1 MIISVTSLKGGV
13 GKSTIAQNLAVCLAH
28 NGVNVCI
35 ADADP
40 DNENSGNWGNI
51 RSDDSTLVHVPV
63 WTTPEL
69 TLSRQVKDYN
79 KQFDVVIIDGTPSI
93 GQMTS
98 KILYVADVVLVPT
111 IPSINDLWA
120 LSPFLKRHQQ
130 AQEEKEQEIPLFM
143 IMNQFKPNV
152 LSNIES
158 RDTLKNNGFKV
169 LENFIR
175 DRDAYRSAVIQGKGV
190 IEYTDDKAKKE
201 FINLYNEILP
211 FIKN

>member
-13 GKSTIAQNLAVCLAH
+13 GKSTVAQNLAVCLAH

-40 DNENSGNWGNI
+40 ANENSGNWGNI
-51 RSDDSTLVHVPV
+51 RSEDSSLVHIPV

-69 TLSRQVKDYN
+69 SLSRQVKDYN

-98 KILYVADVVLVPT
+98 KILYAADVILVPI

-120 LSPFLKRHQQ
+120 LRPFVNRHKQ
-130 AQEEKEQEIPLFM
+130 AEEEKEQNIPLYM

-158 RDTLKNNGFKV
+158 RDTLKNNGFNI
-169 LENFIR
+169 LESFIR
-175 DRDAYRSAVIQGKGV
+175 DRDAYRNAIIQGRGV
-190 IEYTDDKAKKE
+190 IEYTDDKAKNE
-201 FINLYNEILP
+201 FFNLYKEILP
-211 FIKN
+211 LIKN

>member
-40 DNENSGNWGNI
+40 ANENSGNWGNI
-51 RSDDSTLVHVPV
+51 RSEDSSLIHIPV

-69 TLSRQVKDYN
+69 SLSRQVKDYN
-79 KQFDVVIIDGTPSI
+79 KQYDVVIIDGTPSI

-98 KILYVADVVLVPT
+98 KILFAADVILVPI

-120 LSPFLKRHQQ
+120 LRPFVNRYNQ
-130 AQEEKEQEIPLFM
+130 AQEEKEQAIPLYM

-158 RDTLKNNGFKV
+158 RETLKNNNFNI
-169 LENFIR
+169 LESFIR
-175 DRDAYRSAVIQGKGV
+175 DRDAYRNAIIQGKGV
-190 IEYTDDKAKKE
+190 IEYTDDKAKNE
-201 FINLYNEILP
+201 FFNLYTEILP
-211 FIKN
+211 LIKN

>member
-1 MIISVTSLKGGV
+1 
-13 GKSTIAQNLAVCLAH
+13 
-28 NGVNVCI
+28 
-35 ADADP
+35 
-40 DNENSGNWGNI
+40 
-51 RSDDSTLVHVPV
+51 
-63 WTTPEL
+63 
-69 TLSRQVKDYN
+69 
-79 KQFDVVIIDGTPSI
+79 
-93 GQMTS
+93 MTS
-98 KILYVADVVLVPT
+98 KILYVADVILVPT

-211 FIKN
+211 LIKN

>member
-40 DNENSGNWGNI
+40 ANENSGNWGNI
-51 RSDDSTLVHVPV
+51 RSEDNSLIHIPV

-69 TLSRQVKDYN
+69 SLSRQVKDYN
-79 KQFDVVIIDGTPSI
+79 KQYDVVIIDGTPSI

-98 KILYVADVVLVPT
+98 KILFAADVILVPV

-120 LSPFLKRHQQ
+120 LRPFMNRYNQ
-130 AQEEKEQEIPLFM
+130 AQEEKEQEIPLYM

-158 RDTLKNNGFKV
+158 RETLKNNNFNII
-169 LENFIR
+169 ESFIR
-175 DRDAYRSAVIQGKGV
+175 DRDAYRNAIIQGKGV
-190 IEYTDDKAKKE
+190 IEYTDDKAKNE
-201 FINLYNEILP
+201 FFNLYTEILP
-211 FIKN
+211 LIKN

>member
-40 DNENSGNWGNI
+40 ANENSGNWGNI
-51 RSDDSTLVHVPV
+51 RSEDSSLIHIPV

-69 TLSRQVKDYN
+69 SLSRQVKDYN
-79 KQFDVVIIDGTPSI
+79 KQYDVVIIDGTPSI

-98 KILYVADVVLVPT
+98 KILFAADVILVPI

-120 LSPFLKRHQQ
+120 LRPFVNRYNQ
-130 AQEEKEQEIPLFM
+130 AQEEKEQEIPLYM

-158 RDTLKNNGFKV
+158 RETLKNNNFNI
-169 LENFIR
+169 LQNFIR
-175 DRDAYRSAVIQGKGV
+175 DRDAYRNAIIQGKGV
-190 IEYTDDKAKKE
+190 IEYTDDKAKNE
-201 FINLYNEILP
+201 FFNLYTEILP
-211 FIKN
+211 LIKN

>member
-40 DNENSGNWGNI
+40 ANENSGNWGNI
-51 RSDDSTLVHVPV
+51 RSEDSSLIHIPV
-63 WTTPEL
+63 WTTSEL
-69 TLSRQVKDYN
+69 SLSRQVKDYN
-79 KQFDVVIIDGTPSI
+79 KQYDVVIIDGTPSI

-98 KILYVADVVLVPT
+98 KILFAADVILVPI

-120 LSPFLKRHQQ
+120 LRPFVNRYNQ
-130 AQEEKEQEIPLFM
+130 AQEEKEQEIPLYM

-158 RDTLKNNGFKV
+158 RETLKNNNFNI

-175 DRDAYRSAVIQGKGV
+175 DRDAYRNAIIQGKGV
-190 IEYTDDKAKKE
+190 IEYTDDKAKNE
-201 FINLYNEILP
+201 FFNLYNEILTL
-211 FIKN
+211 IKN

>member
-1 MIISVTSLKGGV
+1 MIISITSLKGGV

-51 RSDDSTLVHVPV
+51 RAEDSSLINIPV

-69 TLSRQVKDYN
+69 TLSRQVRDYN

-93 GQMTS
+93 GNTTS
-98 KILYVADVVLVPT
+98 KIIYVADLVIVPS
-111 IPSINDLWA
+111 IPSINDLWT
-120 LSPFLKRHQQ
+120 LSPFLRRHQQ
-130 AQEEKEQEIPLFM
+130 AQEEKEQEIPLHM

-152 LSNIES
+152 LSNVEA
-158 RDTLKNNGFKV
+158 RDTLKANGFSV
-169 LENFIR
+169 LDNFIR
-175 DRDAYRSAVIQGKGV
+175 DRDAYRNSVAKGRGV
-190 IEYTDDKAKKE
+190 IENTDDKAKNE
-201 FINLYNEILP
+201 FINLYNELLKI
-211 FIKN
+211 IKA